1 MKMGTEP
8 CVCGHESG
16 EHRDGVGACDNPCG
30 CSYVLPDSGVE
41 PFAPTPDTRP
51 YTGRYGRRYTL

>member
-1 MKMGTEP
+1 MN
-8 CVCGHESG
+8 CVCGHEPG
-16 EHRDGVGACDNPCG
+16 EHRDGVGECRGDCG
-30 CSYVLPDSGVE
+30 CSYALPDNGSE